1 MERSIDI
8 IGADRFG
15 GDWLETDS
23 EFESITIHPS
33 SESIQQL
40 TKTKAVFATVTASLV
55 NKFNSTEVIQTQAF
69 NFSVI
74 FVVPLGAEPDQTDSE
89 PDLEDD
95 IEEKQTN
102 EDDEKEIAAE
112 ES

>member
-1 MERSIDI
+1 M
-8 IGADRFG
+8 
-15 GDWLETDS
+15 
-23 EFESITIHPS
+23 
-33 SESIQQL
+33 
-40 TKTKAVFATVTASLV
+40 
-55 NKFNSTEVIQTQAF
+55 IQTQAF